1 MSNGASGPTGS
12 SGASEAGKSAGR
24 AAKEL
29 TVYLASDRSR
39 RLTWMLSGC
48 AIGGLLIWKFGT
60 VAAAL
65 GVVLVVVGL
74 YHTWFFVQSLLHEPG
89 SVIITRSKTTLPRGL
104 SRGAPEQ
111 IDSSALSAAYFL
123 RHAVPWSKSAPVLV
137 IEAGDRAFLLPR
149 DWFASEADQRRIMHA
164 VLPLVDG
171 RAAEGAIAGATAASA
186 EPAAAAGSAAE

>member
-1 MSNGASGPTGS
+1 MNEANGAAGTSGASGV
-12 SGASEAGKSAGR
+12 EAGKSAGR
-24 AAKEL
+24 ASKEL

-48 AIGGLLIWKFGT
+48 AIGGLLLWKFGT

-65 GVVLVVVGL
+65 GVILVVVGL

-89 SVIITRSKTTLPRGL
+89 SVVITRSKTTLPRGL

-137 IEAGDRAFLLPR
+137 IEAGERAFLLPR

-164 VLPLVDG
+164 VLPLVEG
-171 RAAEGAIAGATAASA
+171 RAAEGAIVAST

>member
-1 MSNGASGPTGS
+1 MS
-12 SGASEAGKSAGR
+12 SGASEIGKSAGR

-29 TVYLASDRSR
+29 TVYLASDRNR

-65 GVVLVVVGL
+65 GVLLVVVGL

-89 SVIITRSKTTLPRGL
+89 SVVITRSKTTLPRGL
-104 SRGAPEQ
+104 SHGAPAQ

-171 RAAEGAIAGATAASA
+171 RAASAEAIATAPAASTA
-186 EPAAAAGSAAE
+186 PPAADAAAGSAAE